1 MSRNSSRGGTKGDSS
16 PGDSACMAEQQQPIA
31 VGLVREDVSGLRLP
45 EHVDKIRR
53 HAEKM
58 GYAYIYTVRAPADI
72 TDPVGYALG
81 IASVSSAAALVVY
94 DLETVDHTPSRV
106 CEILDLE
113 TVSPP
118 ATWAV
123 AMPHIAGPTHS
134 HPEHP
139 LTVESAHLI
148 MQQHLD
154 CRTFECPRKATAY
167 SCLVRAGKIVPPVDS
182 PRERAAARGLPF
194 RPRRQGRGSLPE
206 GVSLTTLLD
215 VLGGLTDL
223 ESEAGASA
231 NADPVTG
238 STATGKS

>member
-1 MSRNSSRGGTKGDSS
+1 
-16 PGDSACMAEQQQPIA
+16 
-31 VGLVREDVSGLRLP
+31 
-45 EHVDKIRR
+45 
-53 HAEKM
+53 
-58 GYAYIYTVRAPADI
+58 
-72 TDPVGYALG
+72 DPVAYALG

-94 DLETVDHTPSRV
+94 DLETVEHTPSRV
-106 CEILDLE
+106 CEMLDLE

-139 LTVESAHLI
+139 ITVESAHLI
-148 MQQHLD
+148 MQQHLA
-154 CRTFECPRKATAY
+154 CRAFECPRKATAY

-194 RPRRQGRGSLPE
+194 RPHRQGRGSLPE
-206 GVSLTTLLD
+206 GVSLMTLLD

-223 ESEAGASA
+223 ERGAGASTVT
-231 NADPVTG
+231 DPVTG
-238 STATGKS
+238 CTATGKF